1 MIFGFYILR
10 TNLQICLEKL
20 AIYPKTKLF
29 QFYPVNLG
37 KLKTKITMKK
47 LFLALLTGI
56 SLSATAQIRLPQPS
70 PGASVSQVVG
80 TTDISVKYSRPLL
93 RGRDVFG
100 GVVPYDKVWRTG
112 ANGTNQITFSNDVMV
127 AGQKLAAG
135 SYSMFSIPTKGDW
148 TLIFNKD
155 LSAQEYNYSQEKD
168 ALRVTVKTATVA
180 KTEAF
185 TIDFSGLSDST
196 ADMNITWSDKKVI
209 APITVETTKMVEA
222 AITKTSN
229 DNAGVMRTAADY
241 LSGKGKLDQALK
253 LVNTSL
259 AGAETFRN
267 LWSKA
272 QILSKL
278 GNFTEALPLAQ
289 KALSLG
295 NADPNFGGM
304 KDTIEKGIA
313 DYTSKLPVAMPANPL
328 KKKK

>member
-1 MIFGFYILR
+1 
-10 TNLQICLEKL
+10 
-20 AIYPKTKLF
+20 
-29 QFYPVNLG
+29 
-37 KLKTKITMKK
+37 MKK

-112 ANGTNQITFSNDVMV
+112 ANGTNQITFSNDVMI

-135 SYSMFSIPTKGDW
+135 SYSIFSIPTTGDW

-168 ALRVTVKTATVA
+168 ALRVTAKASTVA
-180 KTEAF
+180 KNEAF
-185 TIDFSGLSDST
+185 TIDFTGLSDST
-196 ADMNITWSDKKVI
+196 ADMNIMWADKKVV
-209 APITVETTKMVEA
+209 APIMVETTKMVEA
-222 AITKTSN
+222 AITKASN

-241 LSGKGKLDQALK
+241 LSGKGKLEQALK
-253 LVNTSL
+253 LANTAV

-267 LWSKA
+267 VWSKA

-278 GNFTEALPLAQ
+278 GNYAEALPLAQ

-295 NADPNFGGM
+295 NADPNFGTM
-304 KDTIEKGIA
+304 KGTIEKGIA
-313 DYTSKLPVAMPANPL
+313 DYTAKLPVAMPANPL

>member
-1 MIFGFYILR
+1 
-10 TNLQICLEKL
+10 
-20 AIYPKTKLF
+20 
-29 QFYPVNLG
+29 
-37 KLKTKITMKK
+37 MKK

-70 PGASVSQVVG
+70 PAASVSQVVG

-93 RGRDVFG
+93 KGREVFG

-112 ANGTNQITFSNDVMV
+112 ANGTNQITFSNDVMI

-135 SYSMFSIPTKGDW
+135 TYGIFSIPTAGDW

-155 LSAQEYNYSQEKD
+155 INAQEYNYSQEKD
-168 ALRVTVKTATVA
+168 ALRVTVKPVTVA

-196 ADMNITWSDKKVI
+196 ADMNITWADKKIV
-209 APITVETTKMVEA
+209 APIMVETAKMVET
-222 AITKTSN
+222 AITKASN

-241 LSGKGKLDQALK
+241 LSSKGKLEQALK
-253 LVNTSL
+253 MVNTSI

-272 QILSKL
+272 QIMSKL
-278 GNFTEALPLAQ
+278 GNYAEALPLAQ

-295 NADPNFGGM
+295 NADPNFGTM
-304 KDTIEKGIA
+304 KGTIEKGIA
-313 DYTSKLPVAMPANPL
+313 DYTAKLPVAMPANMPGM

>member
-1 MIFGFYILR
+1 
-10 TNLQICLEKL
+10 
-20 AIYPKTKLF
+20 
-29 QFYPVNLG
+29 
-37 KLKTKITMKK
+37 MKK

-100 GVVPYDKVWRTG
+100 GVVAYDKVWRTG
-112 ANGTNQITFSNDVMV
+112 ANGTNQITFSNDVMI

-135 SYSMFSIPTKGDW
+135 SYSIFSIPTAGDW

-168 ALRVTVKTATVA
+168 ALRVTVKPVSIV

-196 ADMNITWSDKKVI
+196 ADMNIYWSDKKII
-209 APITVETTKMVEA
+209 APITIETTKMIEA
-222 AITKTSN
+222 AITKAAN

-241 LSGKGKLDQALK
+241 LSSKGKLDQALK
-253 LVNTSL
+253 MVNTSI

-267 LWSKA
+267 VWTKA

-278 GNFTEALPLAQ
+278 GNYAEALPLAQ
-289 KALSLG
+289 KALALG
-295 NADPNFGGM
+295 GTDPGFAGM
-304 KDTIEKGIA
+304 KSAVEKGIA
-313 DYTSKLPVAMPANPL
+313 DYTAKLPVVTPVNPL

>member
-1 MIFGFYILR
+1 
-10 TNLQICLEKL
+10 
-20 AIYPKTKLF
+20 
-29 QFYPVNLG
+29 
-37 KLKTKITMKK
+37 MKK

-100 GVVPYDKVWRTG
+100 GVVAYDKVWRTG

-135 SYSMFSIPTKGDW
+135 SYSIFSIPTSGDW

-155 LSAQEYNYSQEKD
+155 LTAQEQNYSQEKD
-168 ALRVTVKTATVA
+168 ALRVTIKPVTVA

-196 ADMNITWSDKKVI
+196 ADMNITWSDKKIV
-209 APITVETTKMVEA
+209 APITIETTKMIET
-222 AITKTSN
+222 AINKASN
-229 DNAGVMRTAADY
+229 DNANVMRTAADY
-241 LSGKGKLDQALK
+241 LSGKGKLEQALK
-253 LVNTSL
+253 LVNTSVI
-259 AGAETFRN
+259 GAENFRN

-272 QILSKL
+272 QIVGKL
-278 GNFTEALPLAQ
+278 GNYAEALALAQ
-289 KALSLG
+289 KSLAMG
-295 NADPNFGGM
+295 GADPGFAGM
-304 KDTIEKGIA
+304 KSAVEKGIA
-313 DYTSKLPVAMPANPL
+313 DYTAKLPVVLPVTPL

>member
-1 MIFGFYILR
+1 
-10 TNLQICLEKL
+10 
-20 AIYPKTKLF
+20 
-29 QFYPVNLG
+29 
-37 KLKTKITMKK
+37 MKK

-100 GVVPYDKVWRTG
+100 GVVAYDKVWRTG
-112 ANGTNQITFSNDVMV
+112 ANGTNQITISSDVMV
-127 AGQKLAAG
+127 AGQKLVAG
-135 SYSMFSIPTKGDW
+135 TYSIFSIPTMGDW

-155 LSAQEYNYSQEKD
+155 LTAQEATYSQEKD
-168 ALRVTVKTATVA
+168 ALRVIVKSVSIA

-196 ADMNITWSDKKVI
+196 ADMNIYWSDKKIV
-209 APITVETTKMVEA
+209 APITIETTKMVEA
-222 AITKTSN
+222 AITKASN
-229 DNAGVMRTAADY
+229 DNANVMRTAADY

-253 LVNTSL
+253 MANTSIA
-259 AGAETFRN
+259 AGETFRN
-267 LWSKA
+267 VWSKA

-278 GNFTEALPLAQ
+278 GNYAEALPLAQ

-295 NADPNFGGM
+295 GTDPGFTGI
-304 KDTIEKGIA
+304 KSAVEKGIA
-313 DYTSKLPVAMPANPL
+313 DYTAKLPVTLPVNPL

>member
-1 MIFGFYILR
+1 
-10 TNLQICLEKL
+10 
-20 AIYPKTKLF
+20 
-29 QFYPVNLG
+29 
-37 KLKTKITMKK
+37 MKK

-100 GVVPYDKVWRTG
+100 GVVAYDKVWRTG

-127 AGQKLAAG
+127 GGQKLTAG
-135 SYSMFSIPTKGDW
+135 SYSIFSIPTAGDW

-155 LSAQEYNYSQEKD
+155 LTAQENTYAQEKD
-168 ALRVTVKTATVA
+168 ALRITVKPVTIA

-185 TIDFSGLSDST
+185 TIDFTGLSDST
-196 ADMNITWSDKKVI
+196 ADMNIYWSDKKIV
-209 APITVETTKMVEA
+209 APITIETSKMVEA
-222 AITKTSN
+222 AITKASN
-229 DNAGVMRTAADY
+229 DNASVMRTAADY
-241 LSGKGKLDQALK
+241 LSSKGKLDQALK
-253 LVNTSL
+253 LVNTSI
-259 AGAETFRN
+259 AGAENFRN

-278 GNFTEALPLAQ
+278 GNYAEALPLAQ
-289 KALSLG
+289 KALALG
-295 NADPNFGGM
+295 GTDPGFAGM
-304 KDTIEKGIA
+304 KSAVEKGIA
-313 DYTSKLPVAMPANPL
+313 DYTAKIPAVVAPVL

>member
-1 MIFGFYILR
+1 
-10 TNLQICLEKL
+10 
-20 AIYPKTKLF
+20 
-29 QFYPVNLG
+29 
-37 KLKTKITMKK
+37 MKK

-70 PGASVSQVVG
+70 PAASVSQVVG

-93 RGRDVFG
+93 RGRDVYG
-100 GVVPYDKVWRTG
+100 GVVPFDKVWRTG
-112 ANGTNQITFSNDVMV
+112 ANGTNQITVSNDVMV

-135 SYSMFSIPTKGDW
+135 TYSIFSIPTSGDW

-168 ALRVTVKTATVA
+168 VLRVTVKSMTVA

-196 ADMNITWSDKKVI
+196 ADMNITWSDKKVV
-209 APITVETTKMVEA
+209 APITIETTKMVDA
-222 AITKTSN
+222 AITKASN
-229 DNAGVMRTAADY
+229 DNAGMMRTAADY

-253 LVNTSL
+253 LVNTSI

-267 LWSKA
+267 VWSKA

-278 GNFTEALPLAQ
+278 GNFAEALPLAQ

-295 NADPNFGGM
+295 NADPNFGTM
-304 KDTIEKGIA
+304 KGTIEKGIA
-313 DYTSKLPVAMPANPL
+313 DYTAKLPAAMPANPL

>member
-1 MIFGFYILR
+1 
-10 TNLQICLEKL
+10 
-20 AIYPKTKLF
+20 
-29 QFYPVNLG
+29 
-37 KLKTKITMKK
+37 MKK
-47 LFLALLTGI
+47 LLLALLTGI

-70 PGASVSQVVG
+70 PAASVSQVVG

-100 GVVPYDKVWRTG
+100 SVVPFDKVWRTG
-112 ANGTNQITFSNDVMV
+112 ANGTNQITFSNDVMI

-135 SYSMFSIPTKGDW
+135 SYSIFSIPTAGDW

-168 ALRVTVKTATVA
+168 ALRVTAKVSTVA

-185 TIDFSGLSDST
+185 TIDFTGLSDST
-196 ADMNITWSDKKVI
+196 ADMNITWADKKVV
-209 APITVETTKMVEA
+209 APITVETTKMVES
-222 AITKTSN
+222 AITKTST

-241 LSGKGKLDQALK
+241 LSSKGKFDQALK
-253 LVNTSL
+253 MVNTSI

-278 GNFTEALPLAQ
+278 GNLAEALPLAQ

-295 NADPNFGGM
+295 NADPNFGTM
-304 KDTIEKGIA
+304 KGVIEKGIA
-313 DYTSKLPVAMPANPL
+313 DFTSKLPVALPANPL